1 MPVLLA
7 SSYATLLLLAGV
19 GLLTF
24 ILLKRS
30 YRYFSRTRRNRNDKP
45 IALQPRPKGPWDGA
59 QHDAMAHI
67 DRQKVEMF
75 EMSRD
80 LNGQLNSKV
89 IVLEKLIAD
98 SQQQIKQMEAL
109 LARLDDVQS
118 DDVQSDVAAPPSLE
132 KSSLE

>member
-7 SSYATLLLLAGV
+7 DLIAVWMFLAGV

-24 ILLKRS
+24 ILMK
-30 YRYFSRTRRNRNDKP
+30 RYFRFFALGRRKRDDSP
-45 IALQPRPKGPWDGA
+45 LALQPRPKGPWDGA
-59 QHDAMAHI
+59 QHDTMAHI

-80 LNGQLNSKV
+80 LNGQLSSRI

-98 SQQQIKQMEAL
+98 SQRQITQMEAL
-109 LARLDDVQS
+109 LAQIDEAQS
-118 DDVQSDVAAPPSLE
+118 SAAAPTSLE
-132 KSSLE
+132 

>member
-7 SSYATLLLLAGV
+7 SIHAVWMFLAGV

-30 YRYFSRTRRNRNDKP
+30 YRYFSRSRRIRNDKP
-45 IALQPRPKGPWDGA
+45 LELQPRPKGPWDGA
-59 QHDAMAHI
+59 QRDTMARI
-67 DRQKVEMF
+67 ERQKVEMF

-80 LNGQLNSKV
+80 LNGQLNSKI

-98 SQQQIKQMEAL
+98 SQRQITRMEAL
-109 LARLDDVQS
+109 LAQIEDVQIEGVKS
-118 DDVQSDVAAPPSLE
+118 GAAAP
-132 KSSLE
+132 SSLE

>member
-7 SSYATLLLLAGV
+7 SIHAVWMFLAGV

-24 ILLKRS
+24 ILMKRS

-45 IALQPRPKGPWDGA
+45 LELQPRPKGPWDGA
-59 QHDAMAHI
+59 QHDTMAHI
-67 DRQKVEMF
+67 ERQKVEMF

-80 LNGQLNSKV
+80 LNGQLNSKI

-98 SQQQIKQMEAL
+98 SQRQITRMEVL
-109 LARLDDVQS
+109 LAQIDDVQL
-118 DDVQSDVAAPPSLE
+118 DQAQSDAAAP
-132 KSSLE
+132 SSLE